1 MNIDK
6 TARVARLGPVNYTRA
21 ALYLD
26 FDNVFIGLFKLDPA
40 VAIQFAS
47 NPGAWLGRLS
57 SLFAADAERRWL
69 ILRCYLNPAGWVGHR
84 GPSGEQERLFFS
96 RFRPS
101 FVRAGFE
108 VIDCPRYNAT
118 KNGADIRIVID
129 AIDALTADTQY
140 EEFVIA
146 SGDSDMTP
154 LLQRLRRSD
163 RRTMIVSPADAADA
177 FVAIADRVLDSDQL
191 LALVQDEPM
200 RLDGEADEDPDTAFD
215 GGTTAR
221 EQSRNEAYETLRS
234 IVCAEYDAATAPI
247 NMAALA
253 QRLRGEL
260 GRSITGTNW
269 FGFGSFGRAV
279 ESLELPNLR
288 MSQHLIWDDA
298 RHTPPEP
305 AVTTAASGSLPEPV
319 ERLSELLNLPRIPQ
333 EWWPPVYQTL
343 ADYAS
348 SHEFNLTQ
356 CTSWVRDQL
365 HDQGVPVSRGAVA
378 FVVRGASY
386 GGRPLHGQPP
396 PNGTEVCAAFVAN
409 VLNRADAAGIAFDAE
424 ETAVVHDWLGASGPG
439 AADRTQEPAA

>member
-1 MNIDK
+1 MNH
-6 TARVARLGPVNYTRA
+6 TRA

-57 SLFAADAERRWL
+57 SISATDGVRRWL
-69 ILRCYLNPAGWVGHR
+69 ILRCYLNPSGWVGNR
-84 GPSGEQERLFFS
+84 SPTGEQERLFFS

-129 AIDALTADTQY
+129 AIDALTADTHY

-177 FVAIADRVLDSDQL
+177 FVAMADRVLDSEQL
-191 LALVQDEPM
+191 LALVQGDPM
-200 RLDGEADEDPDTAFD
+200 NLDGDADETPDTGFN
-215 GGTTAR
+215 GGPTAR
-221 EQSRNEAYETLRS
+221 DQARDEAYATLRA
-234 IVCAEYDAATAPI
+234 IVLAEYDAASTPI

-253 QRLRGEL
+253 QRLRSEL
-260 GRSITGTNW
+260 DRPITVTNW
-269 FGFGSFGRAV
+269 FGFGSFARAL
-279 ESLELPNLR
+279 ESLDLPNLR

-305 AVTTAASGSLPEPV
+305 AATTAHGGTLPEPV
-319 ERLSELLNLPRIPQ
+319 ERLAELLNLPRIPP

-343 ADYAS
+343 ADYAGT
-348 SHEFNLTQ
+348 HQFNLTQ
-356 CTSWVRDQL
+356 CTSWARDQL

-378 FVVRGASY
+378 FVVRGTSY

-396 PNGTEVCAAFVAN
+396 PSGTEVGAAFVAN
-409 VLNRADAAGIAFDAE
+409 VLNRADAAGIAFDHQ
-424 ETAVVHDWLGASGPG
+424 ETAVVHDWLGVPRPN
-439 AADRTQEPAA
+439 AADPGQPPPG

>member
-1 MNIDK
+1 M
-6 TARVARLGPVNYTRA
+6 NYTRA

-57 SLFAADAERRWL
+57 SLFSADAERRWL

-129 AIDALTADTQY
+129 AIDALTADTHY

-177 FVAIADRVLDSDQL
+177 FVAIADRVLDSEQL

-200 RLDGEADEDPDTAFD
+200 RLDGETDEDPDTAFD
-215 GGTTAR
+215 GGATAR

-234 IVCAEYDAATAPI
+234 IVRAEYEAATAPI

-260 GRSITGTNW
+260 GRSITGSNW
-269 FGFGSFGRAV
+269 FGFGSFARAV

-305 AVTTAASGSLPEPV
+305 TATTAASGTLPEPV

-343 ADYAS
+343 ADYAG

-356 CTSWVRDQL
+356 CTSWARDQL

-396 PNGTEVCAAFVAN
+396 PDATEVGAAFVAN

-424 ETAVVHDWLGASGPG
+424 ETATVHDWLGVARPDAAEG
-439 AADRTQEPAA
+439 AQGPAA